1 MSNILVTGGA
11 GYIGSHI
18 CKELSNNGYSP
29 VVYDNL
35 INGHINFVKWG
46 PLVKGDINDTK
57 LLKDTLNDFS
67 IKSVIHCAALA
78 YVRESFEKPL
88 EYFTNNVSG
97 TISLLGAMKESSAR
111 SIVISSSCSVYGIPK
126 VLPVTEKSLV
136 EPISIYGSTKAIME
150 NIVKECV
157 KVDGFRS
164 ISLRYFNAAGADPD
178 NEIGELHDPEPHV
191 IPNILKAALYPTI
204 PFSIFGRDF
213 DTPDGSAI
221 RDYIHVKDL
230 ANAHI
235 MALAYLEYY
244 NGYKPINL
252 GSGKGVSIFELV
264 KKVEDLVERKLDIK
278 FEKRHIGDPP
288 VLYSDI
294 KLAEE
299 VLGWRPTRSEI
310 DNILK
315 DSMAYQKI
323 ISRDKI

>member
-1 MSNILVTGGA
+1 
-11 GYIGSHI
+11 
-18 CKELSNNGYSP
+18 
-29 VVYDNL
+29 
-35 INGHINFVKWG
+35 
-46 PLVKGDINDTK
+46 
-57 LLKDTLNDFS
+57 
-67 IKSVIHCAALA
+67 
-78 YVRESFEKPL
+78 
-88 EYFTNNVSG
+88 
-97 TISLLGAMKESSAR
+97 
-111 SIVISSSCSVYGIPK
+111 
-126 VLPVTEKSLV
+126 
-136 EPISIYGSTKAIME
+136 
-150 NIVKECV
+150 
-157 KVDGFRS
+157 
-164 ISLRYFNAAGADPD
+164 
-178 NEIGELHDPEPHV
+178 
-191 IPNILKAALYPTI
+191 
-204 PFSIFGRDF
+204 
-213 DTPDGSAI
+213 
-221 RDYIHVKDL
+221 
-230 ANAHI
+230 